1 MEENLDKL
9 FDYRAL
15 IPGSGRFA
23 SIVGIGGGAGRV
35 VDQMR
40 KCCLPD
46 VQLYA
51 FGMNR
56 KEMDE
61 LSLCGK
67 YLIGQEGLGSGK
79 DRFLAE
85 YECSKSFP
93 AIESVLR
100 GRLVAVFVVCL
111 GGGTGEGCIRS
122 FLQKAREVGNK
133 AIILVAT
140 IPHSSEGAEKR
151 KNALGLLKALE
162 PMADALYTVD
172 YDDSR
177 YAMLTEVYQEADRKI
192 IEFTDSLLGMVLRR
206 CMITFDFN
214 DFRTFLQFP
223 TPSKHIDFFML
234 VGSLDF
240 LRKEVKDWWK
250 KLPAKYSSADEV
262 AMAVF
267 SIENADWSDDKETT
281 EAMDVVHECF
291 LQLPPDAEGKWGIY
305 PDETLPPHQFRLR
318 IFTKCK
324 R

>member
-9 FDYRAL
+9 FDYRPL

-85 YECSKSFP
+85 YECSKFFP

-133 AIILVAT
+133 VIILVAT

-172 YDDSR
+172 YDDSQ

-234 VGSLDF
+234 AGSLDF

-291 LQLPPDAEGKWGIY
+291 LQLPPDAEVKWGIY

-318 IFTKCK
+318 VFTKCK

>member
-1 MEENLDKL
+1 M
-9 FDYRAL
+9 
-15 IPGSGRFA
+15 
-23 SIVGIGGGAGRV
+23 
-35 VDQMR
+35 
-40 KCCLPD
+40 
-46 VQLYA
+46 
-51 FGMNR
+51 
-56 KEMDE
+56 
-61 LSLCGK
+61 
-67 YLIGQEGLGSGK
+67 
-79 DRFLAE
+79 
-85 YECSKSFP
+85 
-93 AIESVLR
+93 
-100 GRLVAVFVVCL
+100 AVFVVCL

-172 YDDSR
+172 YDDSW
-177 YAMLTEVYQEADRKI
+177 YATLTEVYQEANRKI

-214 DFRTFLQFP
+214 DFRTFLRFP
-223 TPSKHIDFFML
+223 TPSKHVDFFML
-234 VGSLDF
+234 AGNLDF

-281 EAMDVVHECF
+281 EDVVHECF

-318 IFTKCK
+318 VFTKCK

>member
-85 YECSKSFP
+85 YGKHSKKCTFYTLRFGCSF
-93 AIESVLR
+93 A
-100 GRLVAVFVVCL
+100 AV
-111 GGGTGEGCIRS
+111 
-122 FLQKAREVGNK
+122 N
-133 AIILVAT
+133 T
-140 IPHSSEGAEKR
+140 IKPQ
-151 KNALGLLKALE
+151 LL
-162 PMADALYTVD
+162 
-172 YDDSR
+172 
-177 YAMLTEVYQEADRKI
+177 
-192 IEFTDSLLGMVLRR
+192 
-206 CMITFDFN
+206 
-214 DFRTFLQFP
+214 
-223 TPSKHIDFFML
+223 
-234 VGSLDF
+234 
-240 LRKEVKDWWK
+240 
-250 KLPAKYSSADEV
+250 
-262 AMAVF
+262 
-267 SIENADWSDDKETT
+267 
-281 EAMDVVHECF
+281 
-291 LQLPPDAEGKWGIY
+291 
-305 PDETLPPHQFRLR
+305 
-318 IFTKCK
+318 
-324 R
+324 

>member
-9 FDYRAL
+9 FDYRPL

-122 FLQKAREVGNK
+122 SCRRPERWETRQSFWWQRFPIRRRE
-133 AIILVAT
+133 
-140 IPHSSEGAEKR
+140 R
-151 KNALGLLKALE
+151 KSG
-162 PMADALYTVD
+162 
-172 YDDSR
+172 R
-177 YAMLTEVYQEADRKI
+177 ML
-192 IEFTDSLLGMVLRR
+192 
-206 CMITFDFN
+206 
-214 DFRTFLQFP
+214 
-223 TPSKHIDFFML
+223 
-234 VGSLDF
+234 
-240 LRKEVKDWWK
+240 
-250 KLPAKYSSADEV
+250 
-262 AMAVF
+262 
-267 SIENADWSDDKETT
+267 
-281 EAMDVVHECF
+281 
-291 LQLPPDAEGKWGIY
+291 
-305 PDETLPPHQFRLR
+305 
-318 IFTKCK
+318 
-324 R
+324 

>member
-111 GGGTGEGCIRS
+111 GGGTGEGCVRS

-151 KNALGLLKALE
+151 KNALGLLKVLE
-162 PMADALYTVD
+162 PIVDALYIVD

-177 YAMLTEVYQEADRKI
+177 YATLTEVFQEADRKI
-192 IEFTDSLLGMVLRR
+192 IGFTDSLLGMVLRR
-206 CMITFDFN
+206 CMISFDFN

-234 VGSLDF
+234 TGSLD
-240 LRKEVKDWWK
+240 V
-250 KLPAKYSSADEV
+250 
-262 AMAVF
+262 
-267 SIENADWSDDKETT
+267 SI
-281 EAMDVVHECF
+281 
-291 LQLPPDAEGKWGIY
+291 
-305 PDETLPPHQFRLR
+305 R
-318 IFTKCK
+318 
-324 R
+324 

>member
-93 AIESVLR
+93 AIESVLK

-111 GGGTGEGCIRS
+111 GGGTGEWCIRS
-122 FLQKAREVGNK
+122 FLQKAREVRNK
-133 AIILVAT
+133 A
-140 IPHSSEGAEKR
+140 
-151 KNALGLLKALE
+151 
-162 PMADALYTVD
+162 
-172 YDDSR
+172 
-177 YAMLTEVYQEADRKI
+177 
-192 IEFTDSLLGMVLRR
+192 
-206 CMITFDFN
+206 
-214 DFRTFLQFP
+214 
-223 TPSKHIDFFML
+223 
-234 VGSLDF
+234 
-240 LRKEVKDWWK
+240 
-250 KLPAKYSSADEV
+250 
-262 AMAVF
+262 
-267 SIENADWSDDKETT
+267 
-281 EAMDVVHECF
+281 
-291 LQLPPDAEGKWGIY
+291 
-305 PDETLPPHQFRLR
+305 
-318 IFTKCK
+318 
-324 R
+324 

>member
-9 FDYRAL
+9 FDYRPL

-93 AIESVLR
+93 AIERCIKGQTCGDVCGMPWWRNRR
-100 GRLVAVFVVCL
+100 G
-111 GGGTGEGCIRS
+111 
-122 FLQKAREVGNK
+122 
-133 AIILVAT
+133 
-140 IPHSSEGAEKR
+140 
-151 KNALGLLKALE
+151 
-162 PMADALYTVD
+162 
-172 YDDSR
+172 
-177 YAMLTEVYQEADRKI
+177 VYQVFPAEGQRGGKQGNHSGGN
-192 IEFTDSLLGMVLRR
+192 DSP
-206 CMITFDFN
+206 F
-214 DFRTFLQFP
+214 
-223 TPSKHIDFFML
+223 
-234 VGSLDF
+234 VGGSG
-240 LRKEVKDWWK
+240 KAE
-250 KLPAKYSSADEV
+250 
-262 AMAVF
+262 
-267 SIENADWSDDKETT
+267 
-281 EAMDVVHECF
+281 ECF
-291 LQLPPDAEGKWGIY
+291 RFAEGVGTDGRRSLY
-305 PDETLPPHQFRLR
+305 GGL
-318 IFTKCK
+318 
-324 R
+324 

>member
-9 FDYRAL
+9 FDYRPL

-85 YECSKSFP
+85 YECSKFFP

-111 GGGTGEGCIRS
+111 GGGTG
-122 FLQKAREVGNK
+122 
-133 AIILVAT
+133 
-140 IPHSSEGAEKR
+140 
-151 KNALGLLKALE
+151 
-162 PMADALYTVD
+162 
-172 YDDSR
+172 
-177 YAMLTEVYQEADRKI
+177 
-192 IEFTDSLLGMVLRR
+192 
-206 CMITFDFN
+206 
-214 DFRTFLQFP
+214 
-223 TPSKHIDFFML
+223 
-234 VGSLDF
+234 
-240 LRKEVKDWWK
+240 
-250 KLPAKYSSADEV
+250 
-262 AMAVF
+262 
-267 SIENADWSDDKETT
+267 
-281 EAMDVVHECF
+281 
-291 LQLPPDAEGKWGIY
+291 
-305 PDETLPPHQFRLR
+305 
-318 IFTKCK
+318 
-324 R
+324 

>member
-1 MEENLDKL
+1 M
-9 FDYRAL
+9 
-15 IPGSGRFA
+15 
-23 SIVGIGGGAGRV
+23 
-35 VDQMR
+35 
-40 KCCLPD
+40 
-46 VQLYA
+46 
-51 FGMNR
+51 
-56 KEMDE
+56 
-61 LSLCGK
+61 
-67 YLIGQEGLGSGK
+67 
-79 DRFLAE
+79 
-85 YECSKSFP
+85 
-93 AIESVLR
+93 
-100 GRLVAVFVVCL
+100 
-111 GGGTGEGCIRS
+111 
-122 FLQKAREVGNK
+122 
-133 AIILVAT
+133 AT

-234 VGSLDF
+234 AGSLDF

-291 LQLPPDAEGKWGIY
+291 LQLPPDAEVKWGIY

-318 IFTKCK
+318 VFTKCK

>member
-100 GRLVAVFVVCL
+100 GRLVAMFVVCL
-111 GGGTGEGCIRS
+111 GGGTGEGCIS
-122 FLQKAREVGNK
+122 
-133 AIILVAT
+133 
-140 IPHSSEGAEKR
+140 
-151 KNALGLLKALE
+151 
-162 PMADALYTVD
+162 
-172 YDDSR
+172 
-177 YAMLTEVYQEADRKI
+177 
-192 IEFTDSLLGMVLRR
+192 
-206 CMITFDFN
+206 
-214 DFRTFLQFP
+214 
-223 TPSKHIDFFML
+223 
-234 VGSLDF
+234 
-240 LRKEVKDWWK
+240 
-250 KLPAKYSSADEV
+250 LPAEGQRGGKQGNHSGGNDSPFVGGSGKAE
-262 AMAVF
+262 
-267 SIENADWSDDKETT
+267 
-281 EAMDVVHECF
+281 ECF
-291 LQLPPDAEGKWGIY
+291 RFAEGVGTDGRRSLY
-305 PDETLPPHQFRLR
+305 SGL
-318 IFTKCK
+318 
-324 R
+324 